1 MWEEQRKPRLRPP
14 LPIPMWA
21 FMTGLSRA
29 HAKVAANARCQR
41 EWCAF
46 ALMLELGLL
55 CLLRP
60 GKLFKLRWNDFVL
73 PGSFSMSRSHA
84 ALRIVSPKN
93 RRQFGDEQFV
103 TLQNPNTIEWV
114 CTLSRGF
121 ANELVWQG
129 TSHRFSKLFKQIL
142 MELGV
147 ADCKFTPGSLRPG
160 GATMLFG
167 RGTSVSTL
175 RFFGRWTV
183 EKSFEHYIQQAMA
196 VQVLNRLDESRFLD
210 HAS

>member
-1 MWEEQRKPRLRPP
+1 
-14 LPIPMWA
+14 
-21 FMTGLSRA
+21 MT
-29 HAKVAANARCQR
+29 
-41 EWCAF
+41 
-46 ALMLELGLL
+46 
-55 CLLRP
+55 
-60 GKLFKLRWNDFVL
+60 
-73 PGSFSMSRSHA
+73 HA
-84 ALRIVSPKN
+84 ALRFFSPKN

-114 CTLSRGF
+114 RTLSRGF
-121 ANELVWQG
+121 ATELVWQG

-142 MELGV
+142 TELGV

-175 RFFGRWTV
+175 RFFERWTV

-196 VQVLNRLDESRFLD
+196 VQILNRLDECTVARLCKLGPKCLEHILLPECFQCL
-210 HAS
+210 ASLPKSKLNHGPSLFAWCSAYAELTCQVW